1 MRNDNDLLP
10 AADTGILSQQAYIN
24 AKRLRIWRLKWRLKF
39 GVWPDS
45 ADVYLWPY
53 QGRMQAPRRPAHTN
67 ANVVK
72 FPHYRRQYGLGTLP
86 AGPYSAA

>member
-1 MRNDNDLLP
+1 MRDDNDLLP
-10 AADTGILSQQAYIN
+10 AASDILKHQDYLN
-24 AKRLRIWRLKWRLKF
+24 AKRLRAWRLRWRLQF

-53 QGRMQAPRRPAHTN
+53 QGRMIEPRRPAHSNTN
-67 ANVVK
+67 ILK
-72 FPHYRRQYGLGTLP
+72 FPRHRRQYGRGTLP